1 MQGRSVAV
9 VALLLCCSACATA
22 ETSQPEKAGTR
33 NAPGVETQGGI
44 EPHVPAGYVA
54 QLVRW
59 ADLDADGDTDAAV
72 VAWPASDL
80 TPRMLLILGRRSDGS
95 FERLVANANAVPP
108 VAGGGMLGDP
118 LRGIDTRTG
127 GFTLRLEGGSRELW
141 SRAYRFDFSR
151 EARTWLLSE
160 LTENVVDRND
170 GVAKE
175 TRETHRDFGNVPI
188 QQFDV
193 LESP

>member
-9 VALLLCCSACATA
+9 VASLVCCSACAIA
-22 ETSQPEKAGTR
+22 DISQPEKASTPDSPRPGTQ
-33 NAPGVETQGGI
+33 ASV
-44 EPHVPAGYVA
+44 EPHIPAGYVA

-72 VAWPASDL
+72 VARPASDL
-80 TPRMLLILGRRSDGS
+80 APRMLLILGRRPDGS
-95 FERLVANANAVPP
+95 FDRLVASANAVPP

-151 EARTWLLSE
+151 TARTWLLSE
-160 LTENVVDRND
+160 LAEKVADRNN

-175 TRETHRDFGNVPI
+175 TRKTHRDFGNVPI

-193 LESP
+193 LEIP